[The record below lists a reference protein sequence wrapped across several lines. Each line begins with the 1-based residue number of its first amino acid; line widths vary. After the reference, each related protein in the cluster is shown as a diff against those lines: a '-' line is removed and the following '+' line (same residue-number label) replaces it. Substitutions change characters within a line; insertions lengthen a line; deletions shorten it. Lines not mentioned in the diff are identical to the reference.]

1 MINIC
6 YVLEKSVD
14 FFCDTLEK
22 MNNIVEICVP
32 LIIILLGTA
41 YPIILN
47 NISNIG
53 EKYHSKYIIALFKQ
67 ERFYNQSS
75 FQWILYL
82 SLFLLIP
89 LIFKFEPLFGWDNCF
104 INNSANI
111 LVSLVTALLLF
122 IFFKWIKKIS
132 IYNSNI
138 DSLLDYIIKRYE
150 SSNGK
155 TKEYAF
161 MSINHI
167 AIYAVNTKDIDLQ
180 SKLLKFYFNYV
191 IKYRKEYNNT
201 DKELNYEILTK
212 SKTLNFYGLIKSK
225 ILNFYSKHRE
235 KYNNTDKELNYDK
248 EFYGLISRIID
259 ECVEN
264 NYKDLPLRYSAIN
277 GELLIPNDFQN
288 IKISEDTYNSLWYN
302 VILMRNKS
310 DFISKFW
317 AHSNQYFGTE
327 LKDIVRYLDNSNK
340 GEVEEREQERKR
352 FLEFHYAVG
361 GLLLYSK
368 NYEALK
374 YIFSYSETTPPKYEL
389 LPYDMRDIFEQI
401 EYFRNENKQIPRF
414 IIGFN
419 RYQFPNLDSAGTN
432 RQVVFWI
439 CRYLCVLFIRQ
450 YKLLKTLYYSNTT
463 NQPYLNDLS
472 LMELY
477 NWKESITYF
486 KFCLNKVLEDKEA
499 LEQLELWNTYELKY
513 SEIDKFIIELEQS
526 IDKHISDKK
535 ERAELSQEKITAF
548 YDRSKEILEESMEQY
563 LPIRNSEFF
572 ENDSNV
578 LTCTFLGQ
586 RILSNKSSFV
596 DGEIPCINY
605 DTSLASFISSYSIP
619 RDISNSFLIAKT
631 NRYLLNN
638 KNLLEGMDRII
649 QDKEDIVII
658 VFSGG
663 YETTQKI
670 ENSKYKENIIYLPAI
685 DFRNTIFILEKSNLP
700 KIEKSDISEE
710 VKQELQVKKISDK
723 WNIYG
728 TIIDINLPENEA
740 IKEKWIDDINYYQ
753 KENELQILLGLLF
766 VGHIKFKSD
775 RKIIQIN
782 INNEFEELGTENKLS
797 DLEPL

>member
-1 MINIC
+1 MQP
-6 YVLEKSVD
+6 SV
-14 FFCDTLEK
+14 
-22 MNNIVEICVP
+22 NNIVEICVP

-67 ERFYNQSS
+67 ERFFNQNS

-82 SLFLLIP
+82 SLFLLIF
-89 LIFKFEPLFGWDNCF
+89 LIFKFEPLPNWDCWF
-104 INNSANI
+104 VNNSADI
-111 LVSLVTALLLF
+111 LAFFVTTLLLVT
-122 IFFKWIKKIS
+122 FFVWIRKIS

-161 MSINHI
+161 MSINDI

-191 IKYRKEYNNT
+191 IKYRKKYNNT

-212 SKTLNFYGLIKSK
+212 SKILNFYGLIKSK

-288 IKISEDTYNSLWYN
+288 IKISEDTYNNLWYN
-302 VILMRNKS
+302 ITLIRNNT
-310 DFISKFW
+310 DYISKFW
-317 AHSNQYFGTE
+317 AHSNQYFWTE

-374 YIFSYSETTPPKYEL
+374 YIFSYSQQTPPKYEL
-389 LPYDMRDIFEQI
+389 LPYNMRDIFEQI
-401 EYFRNENKQIPRF
+401 EYFRNENKQILRF

-419 RYQFPNLDSAGTN
+419 RYRFPNLDSVGTN
-432 RQVVFWI
+432 KQVVFWI
-439 CRYLCVLFIRQ
+439 CCYLCVLFIRQ
-450 YKLLKTLYYSNTT
+450 YKLLKTLYYSKTT

-477 NWKESITYF
+477 NWKESVTYF
-486 KFCLNKVLEDKEA
+486 KFCLNKVLEDREA

-535 ERAELSQEKITAF
+535 ERAELSQKKIEQF
-548 YDRSKEILEESMEQY
+548 YASSKEILGNCLEEY
-563 LPIRNSEFF
+563 LPINNPEDFDTDFKVTFSGESVLFNKSCF
-572 ENDSNV
+572 VDDDIPCMDYDSN
-578 LTCTFLGQ
+578 
-586 RILSNKSSFV
+586 
-596 DGEIPCINY
+596 
-605 DTSLASFISSYSIP
+605 LANFISSYSIP

-638 KNLLEGMDRII
+638 NNLLEGMDRVI

-663 YETTQKI
+663 YEATQKI
-670 ENSKYKENIIYLPAI
+670 ENSKYKENIIRLPAI
-685 DFRNTIFILEKSNLP
+685 DFKNTIFILEKSNLP

-753 KENELQILLGLLF
+753 KENKLQILLGLLF

>member
-1 MINIC
+1 MQLLSI
-6 YVLEKSVD
+6 
-14 FFCDTLEK
+14 
-22 MNNIVEICVP
+22 NNIVEICVP

-161 MSINHI
+161 MSINDI

-180 SKLLKFYFNYV
+180 TKLLDFYFNYV
-191 IKYRKEYNNT
+191 IKYRKEYNSTN
-201 DKELNYEILTK
+201 
-212 SKTLNFYGLIKSK
+212 
-225 ILNFYSKHRE
+225 
-235 KYNNTDKELNYDK
+235 KELNYDE
-248 EFYGLISRIID
+248 EFSGLIRRIID

-264 NYKDLPLRYSAIN
+264 NYKDLLPLRYSAIN
-277 GELLIPNDFQN
+277 GVLLIPYDTQR
-288 IKISEDTYNSLWYN
+288 IKISEDTYNNLWYN
-302 VILMRNKS
+302 ITLIRNNP
-310 DFISKFW
+310 DYISKFW
-317 AHSNQYFGTE
+317 AHSNQYFWTG
-327 LKDIVRYLDNSNK
+327 LKEIALNFDRSNEK
-340 GEVEEREQERKR
+340 EFIEREQERKR

-374 YIFSYSETTPPKYEL
+374 YIFSYSQQTPPKYEL
-389 LPYDMRDIFEQI
+389 LPYNMRDIFEQI

-419 RYQFPNLDSAGTN
+419 RYRFPNLDSVGTN
-432 RQVVFWI
+432 KQVVFWI
-439 CRYLCVLFIRQ
+439 CCYLCVLFIRQ

-463 NQPYLNDLS
+463 NQPYLNDLP

-526 IDKHISDKK
+526 IHKHISDKK
-535 ERAELSQEKITAF
+535 ERAELSQKKIEQF
-548 YDRSKEILEESMEQY
+548 YASSKEILGNCLEEY
-563 LPIRNSEFF
+563 LPINNPEDFDTDFKVTFSGESVLFNKSCF
-572 ENDSNV
+572 VDDDIPCMDYDSN
-578 LTCTFLGQ
+578 
-586 RILSNKSSFV
+586 
-596 DGEIPCINY
+596 
-605 DTSLASFISSYSIP
+605 LANFISSYSIP
-619 RDISNSFLIAKT
+619 RDISNGFLIAKT

-638 KNLLEGMDRII
+638 NNLLEGIDRII

-663 YETTQKI
+663 YETTQKV
-670 ENSKYKENIIYLPAI
+670 ENSKYKENVIYLPAI
-685 DFRNTIFILEKSNLP
+685 DFKNTIFILEKSNLP
-700 KIEKSDISEE
+700 RIEKSDISEE

-753 KENELQILLGLLF
+753 KENKLQILLGILF

>member
-1 MINIC
+1 MQP
-6 YVLEKSVD
+6 SV
-14 FFCDTLEK
+14 
-22 MNNIVEICVP
+22 NNIVEICVP

-89 LIFKFEPLFGWDNCF
+89 LIFKFEPLFGWDNWF

-150 SSNGK
+150 NSNGK

-161 MSINHI
+161 MSINDI

-180 SKLLKFYFNYV
+180 TKLLKFYFNYV

-212 SKTLNFYGLIKSK
+212 SKILNFYGLIKSK

-317 AHSNQYFGTE
+317 AHSNQYFWTE
-327 LKDIVRYLDNSNK
+327 LKEIALNFDRSNEK
-340 GEVEEREQERKR
+340 EFREREEERKR

-401 EYFRNENKQIPRF
+401 EYFRNEYKQIPKFF
-414 IIGFN
+414 IGYD
-419 RYQFPNLDSAGTN
+419 RYQFPNLDSVGT
-432 RQVVFWI
+432 REQVVFWI

-463 NQPYLNDLS
+463 NQPYLYDLS

-486 KFCLNKVLEDKEA
+486 KFCLNKVLEDREA

-526 IDKHISDKK
+526 IDEHISDKK
-535 ERAELSQEKITAF
+535 ERAELSQEKIVTF
-548 YDRSKEILEESMEQY
+548 YERSKEILEESMEQY
-563 LPIRNSEFF
+563 LPIENSEIF
-572 ENDSNV
+572 ENDSNA

-586 RILSNKSSFV
+586 RILSNKSCFV
-596 DGEIPCINY
+596 DGEIPCIDY
-605 DTSLASFISSYSIP
+605 DTSLANLISSYSIP

-638 KNLLEGMDRII
+638 NNLLEGMDRII

-663 YETTQKI
+663 YETTQEI
-670 ENSKYKENIIYLPAI
+670 GNSKYKENIIYLPAI

-710 VKQELQVKKISDK
+710 VKQELQVKKISNK

-728 TIIDINLPENEA
+728 TVIDINLPENEA

-753 KENELQILLGLLF
+753 KENELQVLLGLLF

>member
-1 MINIC
+1 MQLLSI
-6 YVLEKSVD
+6 
-14 FFCDTLEK
+14 
-22 MNNIVEICVP
+22 NNIVEICVP

-161 MSINHI
+161 MSINDI

-180 SKLLKFYFNYV
+180 TKLLDFYFNYV
-191 IKYRKEYNNT
+191 IKYRKEYNSTN
-201 DKELNYEILTK
+201 
-212 SKTLNFYGLIKSK
+212 
-225 ILNFYSKHRE
+225 
-235 KYNNTDKELNYDK
+235 KELNYDE
-248 EFYGLISRIID
+248 EFSGLIRRIID

-264 NYKDLPLRYSAIN
+264 NYKDLLPLRYSAIN
-277 GELLIPNDFQN
+277 GVLLIPYDTQR
-288 IKISEDTYNSLWYN
+288 IKISEDTYNNLWYN
-302 VILMRNKS
+302 ITLIRNNP
-310 DFISKFW
+310 DYISKFW
-317 AHSNQYFGTE
+317 AHSNQYFWTG
-327 LKDIVRYLDNSNK
+327 LKEIALNFDRSNEK
-340 GEVEEREQERKR
+340 EFIEREQERKR

-374 YIFSYSETTPPKYEL
+374 YIFSYSQQTPPKYEL
-389 LPYDMRDIFEQI
+389 LPYNMRDIFEQI

-419 RYQFPNLDSAGTN
+419 RYRFPNLDSVGTN
-432 RQVVFWI
+432 KQVVFWI
-439 CRYLCVLFIRQ
+439 CCYLCVLFIRQ

-463 NQPYLNDLS
+463 NQPYLNDLP

-526 IDKHISDKK
+526 IHKHISDKK
-535 ERAELSQEKITAF
+535 ERAELSQKKIEQF
-548 YDRSKEILEESMEQY
+548 YASSKEILGNCLEEY
-563 LPIRNSEFF
+563 LPINNPEDFDTDFKVTFSGESVLFNKSCF
-572 ENDSNV
+572 VDDDIPCMDYDSN
-578 LTCTFLGQ
+578 
-586 RILSNKSSFV
+586 
-596 DGEIPCINY
+596 
-605 DTSLASFISSYSIP
+605 LANFISSYSIP
-619 RDISNSFLIAKT
+619 RDISNGFLIAKT

-638 KNLLEGMDRII
+638 NNLLEGIDRII

-663 YETTQKI
+663 YETTQKV
-670 ENSKYKENIIYLPAI
+670 ENSKYKENVIYLPAI
-685 DFRNTIFILEKSNLP
+685 DFKNTIFILEKSNLP
-700 KIEKSDISEE
+700 RIEKSDISEE

-753 KENELQILLGLLF
+753 KENKLQILLGLLF

>member
-1 MINIC
+1 MQLLSI
-6 YVLEKSVD
+6 
-14 FFCDTLEK
+14 
-22 MNNIVEICVP
+22 NNIVEICVP
-32 LIIILLGTA
+32 LIAVLLGTA

-53 EKYHSKYIIALFKQ
+53 EKYHSKYLLVLFKQ
-67 ERFYNQSS
+67 ELFQKKRGFTMKCFQFKFDL
-75 FQWILYL
+75 FQWFLIF
-82 SLFLLIP
+82 SLGSLTFLIFEFKP
-89 LIFKFEPLFGWDNCF
+89 LINIWI
-104 INNSANI
+104 INNSANLLVFI
-111 LVSLVTALLLF
+111 LTLSLLIIFFLWLKEVSLYTG
-122 IFFKWIKKIS
+122 
-132 IYNSNI
+132 
-138 DSLLDYIIKRYE
+138 DIIKLLEYLTKKYYE
-150 SSNGK
+150 EADIDK
-155 TKEYAF
+155 KQYIL
-161 MSINHI
+161 MSINEI
-167 AIYAVNTKDIDLQ
+167 TINAVENNDKRIEEDI
-180 SKLLKFYFNYV
+180 LKFYLSLR
-191 IKYRKEYNNT
+191 IRLRKEYKDNHN
-201 DKELNYEILTK
+201 KQNEEGIRYPYYYHQLIRE
-212 SKTLNFYGLIKSK
+212 LIK
-225 ILNFYSKHRE
+225 IFVDRNDDNFIS
-235 KYNNTDKELNYDK
+235 LQ
-248 EFYGLISRIID
+248 SRIT
-259 ECVEN
+259 
-264 NYKDLPLRYSAIN
+264 N
-277 GELLIPNDFQN
+277 GDFLVPNDFQN

-302 VILMRNKS
+302 ITLIRNNT
-310 DFISKFW
+310 DYMSKFW
-317 AHSNQYFGTE
+317 SHSNQYFWTE

-374 YIFSYSETTPPKYEL
+374 YIFSYSQQTPPKYEL
-389 LPYDMRDIFEQI
+389 LPYKMRDIFDWVEF
-401 EYFRNENKQIPRF
+401 FRNENKQIPKFF
-414 IIGFN
+414 IGYD
-419 RYQFPNLDSAGTN
+419 RYRFPNLDSVGTN
-432 RQVVFWI
+432 KQVVFWI
-439 CRYLCVLFIRQ
+439 CCYLCVLFIRQ

-513 SEIDKFIIELEQS
+513 SKIDEFIIELEQS
-526 IDKHISDKK
+526 IDERISDKK
-535 ERAELSQEKITAF
+535 KRAELSQEKIKQF
-548 YDRSKEILEESMEQY
+548 YASSKKILENCLEEY
-563 LPIRNSEFF
+563 LPINNPEDFDTDF
-572 ENDSNV
+572 KV
-578 LTCTFLGQ
+578 TFLGQ
-586 RILSNKSSFV
+586 RTLSNKSFFV
-596 DGEIPCINY
+596 DDDIPCMDY
-605 DTSLASFISSYSIP
+605 DSSLANFISSYSIP

-638 KNLLEGMDRII
+638 NNLLEGMDRII
-649 QDKEDIVII
+649 QNKEDIVII

-670 ENSKYKENIIYLPAI
+670 ENSKYKENVIYLPAI
-685 DFRNTIFILEKSNLP
+685 DFKNTIFILEKSNLP
-700 KIEKSDISEE
+700 RIEKSDISEE

>member
-1 MINIC
+1 MQLLSI
-6 YVLEKSVD
+6 
-14 FFCDTLEK
+14 
-22 MNNIVEICVP
+22 NNIVEICVP

-150 SSNGK
+150 NSNGK

-161 MSINHI
+161 MSINDI

-201 DKELNYEILTK
+201 DKELNY
-212 SKTLNFYGLIKSK
+212 
-225 ILNFYSKHRE
+225 
-235 KYNNTDKELNYDK
+235 DK
-248 EFYGLISRIID
+248 EFYGLIRRIID

-264 NYKDLPLRYSAIN
+264 NYKDLLPLRYSAIN
-277 GELLIPNDFQN
+277 GVLLIPYDTQR
-288 IKISEDTYNSLWYN
+288 IKISEDTYNNLWYN
-302 VILMRNKS
+302 ITLVRNNT
-310 DFISKFW
+310 DYISKFW
-317 AHSNQYFGTE
+317 AHSNQYFWTG
-327 LKDIVRYLDNSNK
+327 LKEIVLNFDKSNEK
-340 GEVEEREQERKR
+340 EFKEREQERKR
-352 FLEFHYAVG
+352 FLEFHYAIG

-374 YIFSYSETTPPKYEL
+374 YIFSYSQQSPPDYKL
-389 LPYDMRDIFEQI
+389 LPYKMRDIFDWI
-401 EYFRNENKQIPRF
+401 EFFRNENKQIPKF
-414 IIGFN
+414 IIGFS
-419 RYQFPNLDSAGTN
+419 RYQFPNLDSVGTN
-432 RQVVFWI
+432 KQVVFWI

-450 YKLLKTLYYSNTT
+450 YKLSKSLYYSNIT

-526 IDKHISDKK
+526 IDEHISDKK
-535 ERAELSQEKITAF
+535 KRAELSQEKIEQF
-548 YDRSKEILEESMEQY
+548 YASSKEILENCLEEY
-563 LPIRNSEFF
+563 LSINNPEDFDTDF
-572 ENDSNV
+572 KV
-578 LTCTFLGQ
+578 TFLGQ
-586 RILSNKSSFV
+586 RTLSNKSFFV
-596 DGEIPCINY
+596 DDDIPCMGF
-605 DTSLASFISSYSIP
+605 DSSLANLISRYSIP
-619 RDISNSFLIAKT
+619 RDIYNSFLIAKT

-638 KNLLEGMDRII
+638 NNLLEGMDRII

-658 VFSGG
+658 VFSRR

-670 ENSKYKENIIYLPAI
+670 ENSKYKENIICLPAI

-710 VKQELQVKKISDK
+710 VKQELKVKKISDK

-728 TIIDINLPENEA
+728 TVIDINLPENEA

-753 KENELQILLGLLF
+753 KENKLQILLGLLF

-782 INNEFEELGTENKLS
+782 INNKFEELGTENKLS

>member
-1 MINIC
+1 MQLLSI
-6 YVLEKSVD
+6 
-14 FFCDTLEK
+14 
-22 MNNIVEICVP
+22 NNIVEICVP

-89 LIFKFEPLFGWDNCF
+89 LIFKFEPLFGWDNWF

-150 SSNGK
+150 NSNGK

-161 MSINHI
+161 MSINDI

-201 DKELNYEILTK
+201 DKELNY
-212 SKTLNFYGLIKSK
+212 
-225 ILNFYSKHRE
+225 
-235 KYNNTDKELNYDK
+235 DK
-248 EFYGLISRIID
+248 EFYGLIRRIID

-264 NYKDLPLRYSAIN
+264 NYKDLLPLRYSAIK
-277 GELLIPNDFQN
+277 GELLIPYDTQS
-288 IKISEDTYNSLWYN
+288 IKISEDTYNNLWYN
-302 VILMRNKS
+302 ITLIRNNT

-317 AHSNQYFGTE
+317 AHSNQYFWTE
-327 LKDIVRYLDNSNK
+327 LKKITLNFDKSNEK
-340 GEVEEREQERKR
+340 EFIEREQERKR

-374 YIFSYSETTPPKYEL
+374 YIFSYSQQTPPKYEL
-389 LPYDMRDIFEQI
+389 LPYKMRDIFEQI
-401 EYFRNENKQIPRF
+401 EFFRNENKQILRF

-419 RYQFPNLDSAGTN
+419 RYRFPNLDSVGTN
-432 RQVVFWI
+432 KQVVFWI
-439 CRYLCVLFIRQ
+439 CCYLCVLFIRQ

-463 NQPYLNDLS
+463 NQPYLNDLP

-477 NWKESITYF
+477 NWKESIAYF
-486 KFCLNKVLEDKEA
+486 KFCLNKVLEDREA

-513 SEIDKFIIELEQS
+513 SKIDEFIIELEQS
-526 IDKHISDKK
+526 IDKYISDKK
-535 ERAELSQEKITAF
+535 ERAELSQEKIEQF
-548 YDRSKEILEESMEQY
+548 YASSKEILENCLEEY
-563 LPIRNSEFF
+563 LPINNPEDFDTDF
-572 ENDSNV
+572 KV
-578 LTCTFLGQ
+578 TFLGQ
-586 RILSNKSSFV
+586 RTLSNKSFFV
-596 DGEIPCINY
+596 DDDIPCMGF
-605 DTSLASFISSYSIP
+605 DSSLADFISSYSIP

-638 KNLLEGMDRII
+638 NNLLEGMDRII
-649 QDKEDIVII
+649 QGKEDIVII

-670 ENSKYKENIIYLPAI
+670 ENSKYKENVIYLPAI
-685 DFRNTIFILEKSNLP
+685 DFKNTIFILEKSNLP
-700 KIEKSDISEE
+700 KIEKSDISKE
-710 VKQELQVKKISDK
+710 VKQEPQVKKISDK

-728 TIIDINLPENEA
+728 TVIDINLPENEA

>member
-1 MINIC
+1 MQLLSI
-6 YVLEKSVD
+6 
-14 FFCDTLEK
+14 
-22 MNNIVEICVP
+22 NNIVEICVP

-161 MSINHI
+161 MSINDI

-180 SKLLKFYFNYV
+180 TKLLDFYFNYV
-191 IKYRKEYNNT
+191 IKYRKEYNSTN
-201 DKELNYEILTK
+201 
-212 SKTLNFYGLIKSK
+212 
-225 ILNFYSKHRE
+225 
-235 KYNNTDKELNYDK
+235 KELNYDE
-248 EFYGLISRIID
+248 EFSGLIRRIID

-264 NYKDLPLRYSAIN
+264 NYKDLLPLRYSAIN
-277 GELLIPNDFQN
+277 GVLLIPYDTQR
-288 IKISEDTYNSLWYN
+288 IKISEDTYNNLWYN
-302 VILMRNKS
+302 ITLIRNNP
-310 DFISKFW
+310 DYISKFW
-317 AHSNQYFGTE
+317 AHSNQYFWTG
-327 LKDIVRYLDNSNK
+327 LKEIALNFDRSNEK
-340 GEVEEREQERKR
+340 EFIEREQERKR

-374 YIFSYSETTPPKYEL
+374 YIFSYSQQTPPKYEL
-389 LPYDMRDIFEQI
+389 LPYNMRDIFEQI

-419 RYQFPNLDSAGTN
+419 RYRFPNLDSVGTN
-432 RQVVFWI
+432 KQVVFWI
-439 CRYLCVLFIRQ
+439 CCYLCVLFIRQ

-463 NQPYLNDLS
+463 NQPYLNDLP

-526 IDKHISDKK
+526 IHKHISDKK
-535 ERAELSQEKITAF
+535 ERAELSQKKIEQF
-548 YDRSKEILEESMEQY
+548 YASSKEILGNCLEEY
-563 LPIRNSEFF
+563 LPINNPEDFDTDFKVTFSGESVLFNKSCF
-572 ENDSNV
+572 VDDDIPCMDYDSN
-578 LTCTFLGQ
+578 
-586 RILSNKSSFV
+586 
-596 DGEIPCINY
+596 
-605 DTSLASFISSYSIP
+605 LANFISSYSIP
-619 RDISNSFLIAKT
+619 RDISNGFLIAKT

-638 KNLLEGMDRII
+638 NNLLEGIDRII

-663 YETTQKI
+663 YETTQKV
-670 ENSKYKENIIYLPAI
+670 ENSKYKENVIYLPAI
-685 DFRNTIFILEKSNLP
+685 DFKNTIFILEKSNLP
-700 KIEKSDISEE
+700 RIEKSDISEE

-728 TIIDINLPENEA
+728 TIIDINLSENEA

-753 KENELQILLGLLF
+753 KENKLQILLGLLF

>member
-1 MINIC
+1 MQLLSI
-6 YVLEKSVD
+6 
-14 FFCDTLEK
+14 
-22 MNNIVEICVP
+22 NNIVEICVP

-150 SSNGK
+150 NSNGK

-161 MSINHI
+161 MSINDI

-201 DKELNYEILTK
+201 DKELNY
-212 SKTLNFYGLIKSK
+212 
-225 ILNFYSKHRE
+225 
-235 KYNNTDKELNYDK
+235 DK
-248 EFYGLISRIID
+248 EFYGLIRRIID

-264 NYKDLPLRYSAIN
+264 NYKDLLPLRYSAIN
-277 GELLIPNDFQN
+277 GELLIPYDTQS
-288 IKISEDTYNSLWYN
+288 IKISEDTYNNLWYN
-302 VILMRNKS
+302 ITLVRNNT
-310 DFISKFW
+310 DYISKFW
-317 AHSNQYFGTE
+317 AHSNQYFWTG
-327 LKDIVRYLDNSNK
+327 LKEIVLNFDKSNEK
-340 GEVEEREQERKR
+340 EFKEREQERKR
-352 FLEFHYAVG
+352 FLEFHYAIG

-374 YIFSYSETTPPKYEL
+374 YIFSYSQQSPPDYKL
-389 LPYDMRDIFEQI
+389 LPYKMRDIFDWI
-401 EYFRNENKQIPRF
+401 EFFRNENKQIPKF
-414 IIGFN
+414 IIGFS
-419 RYQFPNLDSAGTN
+419 RYQFPNLDSVGTN
-432 RQVVFWI
+432 KQVVFWI

-450 YKLLKTLYYSNTT
+450 YKLSKSLYYSNIT

-526 IDKHISDKK
+526 IDEHISDKK
-535 ERAELSQEKITAF
+535 KRAELSQEKIEQF
-548 YDRSKEILEESMEQY
+548 YASSKEILENCLEEY
-563 LPIRNSEFF
+563 LSINNPEDFDTDF
-572 ENDSNV
+572 KV
-578 LTCTFLGQ
+578 TFLGQ
-586 RILSNKSSFV
+586 RTLSNKSFFV
-596 DGEIPCINY
+596 DDDIPCMGF
-605 DTSLASFISSYSIP
+605 DSSLANLISRYSIP
-619 RDISNSFLIAKT
+619 RDIYNSFLIAKT

-638 KNLLEGMDRII
+638 NNLLEGMDRII

-658 VFSGG
+658 VFSRR

-670 ENSKYKENIIYLPAI
+670 ENSKYKENIICLPAI

-710 VKQELQVKKISDK
+710 VKQELKVKKISDK

-728 TIIDINLPENEA
+728 TVIDINLPENEA
-740 IKEKWIDDINYYQ
+740 IKEKWIEDINYYQ
-753 KENELQILLGLLF
+753 KENKLQILLGLLF

-782 INNEFEELGTENKLS
+782 INNKFEELGTENKLS

>member
-1 MINIC
+1 MQLLSI
-6 YVLEKSVD
+6 
-14 FFCDTLEK
+14 
-22 MNNIVEICVP
+22 NNIVEICVP

-89 LIFKFEPLFGWDNCF
+89 LIFKFEPLFGWDNWF

-150 SSNGK
+150 NSNGK

-161 MSINHI
+161 MSINDI

-201 DKELNYEILTK
+201 DKELNY
-212 SKTLNFYGLIKSK
+212 
-225 ILNFYSKHRE
+225 
-235 KYNNTDKELNYDK
+235 DK
-248 EFYGLISRIID
+248 EFYGLIRRIID

-264 NYKDLPLRYSAIN
+264 NYKDLLPLRYSAIK
-277 GELLIPNDFQN
+277 GELLIPYDTQS
-288 IKISEDTYNSLWYN
+288 IKISEDTYNNLWYN
-302 VILMRNKS
+302 ITLIRNNT

-317 AHSNQYFGTE
+317 VHSNQYFWTE

-374 YIFSYSETTPPKYEL
+374 YIFSYSQQTPPKYEL
-389 LPYDMRDIFEQI
+389 LPYKMRDIFEQI
-401 EYFRNENKQIPRF
+401 EFFRNENKQILRF

-419 RYQFPNLDSAGTN
+419 RYRFPNLDSVGTN
-432 RQVVFWI
+432 KQVVFWI
-439 CRYLCVLFIRQ
+439 CCYLCVLFIRQ

-463 NQPYLNDLS
+463 NQPYLNDLP

-477 NWKESITYF
+477 NWKESIAYF
-486 KFCLNKVLEDKEA
+486 KFCLNKVLEDREA

-513 SEIDKFIIELEQS
+513 SKIDEFIIELEQS
-526 IDKHISDKK
+526 IDKYISDKK
-535 ERAELSQEKITAF
+535 ERAELSQEKIEQF
-548 YDRSKEILEESMEQY
+548 YASSKEILENCLEEY
-563 LPIRNSEFF
+563 LPINNPEDFDTDF
-572 ENDSNV
+572 KV
-578 LTCTFLGQ
+578 TFLGQ
-586 RILSNKSSFV
+586 RTLSNKSFFV
-596 DGEIPCINY
+596 DDDIPCMGF
-605 DTSLASFISSYSIP
+605 DSSLADFISSYSIP

-638 KNLLEGMDRII
+638 NNLLEGMDRII
-649 QDKEDIVII
+649 QGKEDIVII

-670 ENSKYKENIIYLPAI
+670 ENSKYKENVIYLPAI
-685 DFRNTIFILEKSNLP
+685 DFKNTIFILEKSNLP
-700 KIEKSDISEE
+700 KIEKSDISKE
-710 VKQELQVKKISDK
+710 VKQEPQVKKISDK

-728 TIIDINLPENEA
+728 TVIDINLPENEA

-753 KENELQILLGLLF
+753 KENKLQILLGLLF

>member
-32 LIIILLGTA
+32 LIIVLLGTA

-161 MSINHI
+161 MSINDI

-180 SKLLKFYFNYV
+180 TKLLDFYFNYV
-191 IKYRKEYNNT
+191 IKYRKEYNSTN
-201 DKELNYEILTK
+201 
-212 SKTLNFYGLIKSK
+212 
-225 ILNFYSKHRE
+225 
-235 KYNNTDKELNYDK
+235 KELNYDE
-248 EFYGLISRIID
+248 EFSGLIRRIID

-264 NYKDLPLRYSAIN
+264 NYKDLLPLRYSAIN
-277 GELLIPNDFQN
+277 GVLLIPYDTQS
-288 IKISEDTYNSLWYN
+288 IKISEDTYNNLWYN
-302 VILMRNKS
+302 ITLIRNNP
-310 DFISKFW
+310 DYISKFW
-317 AHSNQYFGTE
+317 AHSNQYFWTG
-327 LKDIVRYLDNSNK
+327 LKEIALNFDRSNEK
-340 GEVEEREQERKR
+340 EFIEREQERKR

-374 YIFSYSETTPPKYEL
+374 YIFSYSQQTPPKYEL
-389 LPYDMRDIFEQI
+389 LPYNMRDIFEQI

-419 RYQFPNLDSAGTN
+419 RYRFPNLDSVGTN
-432 RQVVFWI
+432 KQVVFWI
-439 CRYLCVLFIRQ
+439 CCYLCVLFIRQ

-463 NQPYLNDLS
+463 NQPYLNDLP

-486 KFCLNKVLEDKEA
+486 KFCLNKVLEDREA

-526 IDKHISDKK
+526 IDKYISDKK
-535 ERAELSQEKITAF
+535 ERAELSQEKIKQF
-548 YDRSKEILEESMEQY
+548 YASSKKILENCLEEY
-563 LPIRNSEFF
+563 LPINNPEDFDTDFKVTFSGESVLFNKSCF
-572 ENDSNV
+572 VDDDIPCMDYDSN
-578 LTCTFLGQ
+578 
-586 RILSNKSSFV
+586 
-596 DGEIPCINY
+596 
-605 DTSLASFISSYSIP
+605 LANFISSYSIP
-619 RDISNSFLIAKT
+619 RDISNGFLIAKT

-638 KNLLEGMDRII
+638 NNLLEGMDRII

-670 ENSKYKENIIYLPAI
+670 ENSKYKENVIYLPAI
-685 DFRNTIFILEKSNLP
+685 DFKNTIFILEKSNLP
-700 KIEKSDISEE
+700 RIEKSDISEE

-753 KENELQILLGLLF
+753 KENKLQILLGLLF

-782 INNEFEELGTENKLS
+782 INNEFEVLGTENKLS

>member
-1 MINIC
+1 MQLLSI
-6 YVLEKSVD
+6 
-14 FFCDTLEK
+14 
-22 MNNIVEICVP
+22 NNIVEICIP

-89 LIFKFEPLFGWDNCF
+89 LIFKFEPLFGWDNWF

-150 SSNGK
+150 NSNGK

-161 MSINHI
+161 MSINDI

-201 DKELNYEILTK
+201 DKELNY
-212 SKTLNFYGLIKSK
+212 
-225 ILNFYSKHRE
+225 
-235 KYNNTDKELNYDK
+235 DK
-248 EFYGLISRIID
+248 EFYGLIRRIID

-264 NYKDLPLRYSAIN
+264 NYKDLLPLRYSAIN
-277 GELLIPNDFQN
+277 GELLIPYDTQS
-288 IKISEDTYNSLWYN
+288 IKISEDTYNNLWYN
-302 VILMRNKS
+302 ITLVRNNT
-310 DFISKFW
+310 DYISKFW
-317 AHSNQYFGTE
+317 AHSNQYFWTG
-327 LKDIVRYLDNSNK
+327 LKEIVLNFDKSNEK
-340 GEVEEREQERKR
+340 EFKEREQERKR
-352 FLEFHYAVG
+352 FLEFHYAIG

-374 YIFSYSETTPPKYEL
+374 YIFSYSQQSPPDYKL
-389 LPYDMRDIFEQI
+389 LPYKMRDIFDWI
-401 EYFRNENKQIPRF
+401 EFFRNENKQIPKF
-414 IIGFN
+414 IIGFS
-419 RYQFPNLDSAGTN
+419 RYQFPNLDSVGTN
-432 RQVVFWI
+432 KQVVFWI

-450 YKLLKTLYYSNTT
+450 YKLSKSLYYSNIT

-526 IDKHISDKK
+526 IDEHISDKK
-535 ERAELSQEKITAF
+535 KRAELSQEKIEQF
-548 YDRSKEILEESMEQY
+548 YASSKEILENCLEEY
-563 LPIRNSEFF
+563 LSINNPEDFDTDF
-572 ENDSNV
+572 KV
-578 LTCTFLGQ
+578 TFLGQ
-586 RILSNKSSFV
+586 RTLSNKSFFV
-596 DGEIPCINY
+596 DDDIPCMGF
-605 DTSLASFISSYSIP
+605 DSSLANLISRYSIP
-619 RDISNSFLIAKT
+619 RDIYNSFLIAKT

-638 KNLLEGMDRII
+638 NNLLEGMDRII

-670 ENSKYKENIIYLPAI
+670 ENSKYKENVIYLPAI

-700 KIEKSDISEE
+700 RIEKSDISEE
-710 VKQELQVKKISDK
+710 VKQELKAEKISDK
-723 WNIYG
+723 WNIYA
-728 TIIDINLPENEA
+728 TVVDINLPENKA
-740 IKEKWIDDINYYQ
+740 IKEKYIDGMNYYQ
-753 KENELQILLGLLF
+753 KESELQVLLGLLF
-766 VGHIKFKSD
+766 VWNIKFKSD

-782 INNEFEELGTENKLS
+782 INSEFEELGTENKLS

>member
-1 MINIC
+1 MQLLSI
-6 YVLEKSVD
+6 
-14 FFCDTLEK
+14 
-22 MNNIVEICVP
+22 NNIVEICVP

-89 LIFKFEPLFGWDNCF
+89 LIFKFEPLFGWDNWF

-150 SSNGK
+150 NSNGK

-161 MSINHI
+161 MSINDI

-201 DKELNYEILTK
+201 DKELNY
-212 SKTLNFYGLIKSK
+212 
-225 ILNFYSKHRE
+225 
-235 KYNNTDKELNYDK
+235 DK
-248 EFYGLISRIID
+248 EFYGLIRRIID

-264 NYKDLPLRYSAIN
+264 NYKDLLPLRYSAIN
-277 GELLIPNDFQN
+277 GELLIPYDTQS
-288 IKISEDTYNSLWYN
+288 IKISEDTYNNLWYN
-302 VILMRNKS
+302 ITLVRNNT
-310 DFISKFW
+310 DYISKFW
-317 AHSNQYFGTE
+317 AHSNQYFWTG
-327 LKDIVRYLDNSNK
+327 LKEIVLNFDKSNEK
-340 GEVEEREQERKR
+340 EFKEREQERKR
-352 FLEFHYAVG
+352 FLEFHYAIG

-374 YIFSYSETTPPKYEL
+374 YIFSYSQQSPPDYKL
-389 LPYDMRDIFEQI
+389 LPYKMRDIFDWI
-401 EYFRNENKQIPRF
+401 EFFRNENKQIPKF
-414 IIGFN
+414 IIGFS
-419 RYQFPNLDSAGTN
+419 RYQFPNLDSVGTN
-432 RQVVFWI
+432 KQVVFWI

-450 YKLLKTLYYSNTT
+450 YKLSKSLYYSNIT

-526 IDKHISDKK
+526 IDEHISDKK
-535 ERAELSQEKITAF
+535 KRAELSQEKIEQF
-548 YDRSKEILEESMEQY
+548 YASSKEILENCLEEY
-563 LPIRNSEFF
+563 LSINNPEDFDTDF
-572 ENDSNV
+572 KV
-578 LTCTFLGQ
+578 TFLGQ
-586 RILSNKSSFV
+586 RTLSNKSFFV
-596 DGEIPCINY
+596 DDDIPCMGF
-605 DTSLASFISSYSIP
+605 DSSLANLISRYSIP
-619 RDISNSFLIAKT
+619 RDIYNSFLIAKT

-638 KNLLEGMDRII
+638 NNLLEGMDRII

-670 ENSKYKENIIYLPAI
+670 ENSKYKENVIYLPAI
-685 DFRNTIFILEKSNLP
+685 DFKNTIFILEKSNLP
-700 KIEKSDISEE
+700 RIEKSDISEE

-728 TIIDINLPENEA
+728 TVIDINLPKNEA

>member
-32 LIIILLGTA
+32 LIIVLLGTA

-161 MSINHI
+161 MSINDI

-180 SKLLKFYFNYV
+180 TKLLDFYFNYV
-191 IKYRKEYNNT
+191 IKYRKEYNSTN
-201 DKELNYEILTK
+201 
-212 SKTLNFYGLIKSK
+212 
-225 ILNFYSKHRE
+225 
-235 KYNNTDKELNYDK
+235 KELNYDE
-248 EFYGLISRIID
+248 EFSGLIRRIID

-264 NYKDLPLRYSAIN
+264 NYKDLLPLRYSAIN
-277 GELLIPNDFQN
+277 GVLLIPYDTQS
-288 IKISEDTYNSLWYN
+288 IKISEDTYNNLWYN
-302 VILMRNKS
+302 ITLIRNNP
-310 DFISKFW
+310 DYISKFW
-317 AHSNQYFGTE
+317 AHSNQYFWTG
-327 LKDIVRYLDNSNK
+327 LKEIALNFDRSNEK
-340 GEVEEREQERKR
+340 EFIEREQERKR

-374 YIFSYSETTPPKYEL
+374 YIFSYSQQTPPKYEL
-389 LPYDMRDIFEQI
+389 LPYNMRDIFEQI

-419 RYQFPNLDSAGTN
+419 RYRFPNLDSVGTN
-432 RQVVFWI
+432 KQVVFWI
-439 CRYLCVLFIRQ
+439 CCYLCVLFIRQ

-463 NQPYLNDLS
+463 NQPYLNDLP

-486 KFCLNKVLEDKEA
+486 KFCLNKVLEDREA

-526 IDKHISDKK
+526 IDKYISDKK
-535 ERAELSQEKITAF
+535 ERAELSQEKIKQF
-548 YDRSKEILEESMEQY
+548 YASSKKILENCLEEY
-563 LPIRNSEFF
+563 LPINNPEDFDTDFKVTFSGESVLFNKSCF
-572 ENDSNV
+572 VDDDIPCMDYDSN
-578 LTCTFLGQ
+578 
-586 RILSNKSSFV
+586 
-596 DGEIPCINY
+596 
-605 DTSLASFISSYSIP
+605 LANFISSYSIP
-619 RDISNSFLIAKT
+619 RDISNGFLIAKT

-638 KNLLEGMDRII
+638 NNLLEGMDRVI

-670 ENSKYKENIIYLPAI
+670 ENSKYKENVIYLPAI
-685 DFRNTIFILEKSNLP
+685 DFKNTIFILEKSNLP
-700 KIEKSDISEE
+700 RIEKSDISEE

-753 KENELQILLGLLF
+753 KENKLQILLGLLF

-782 INNEFEELGTENKLS
+782 INNEFEVLGTENKLS

>member
-1 MINIC
+1 MQLLSI
-6 YVLEKSVD
+6 
-14 FFCDTLEK
+14 
-22 MNNIVEICVP
+22 NNIVDICVP
-32 LIIILLGTA
+32 LIAVLLGTA

-53 EKYHSKYIIALFKQ
+53 EKYKSKYLLVLFNY
-67 ERFYNQSS
+67 EC
-75 FQWILYL
+75 FQKKRGKFNSNYFEYLLYI
-82 SLFLLIP
+82 SLFLLLF
-89 LIFKFEPLFGWDNCF
+89 LIFEIEPLFGWDNWF
-104 INNSANI
+104 INNSAKLSVVISSISLIIVFI
-111 LVSLVTALLLF
+111 LWLKEVIIYTGDITNLLKYL
-122 IFFKWIKKIS
+122 
-132 IYNSNI
+132 
-138 DSLLDYIIKRYE
+138 
-150 SSNGK
+150 
-155 TKEYAF
+155 TKEYHKESDADRKQYIL
-161 MSINHI
+161 MSINEI
-167 AIYAVNTKDIDLQ
+167 TINAVEKKDKRIEE
-180 SKLLKFYFNYV
+180 N
-191 IKYRKEYNNT
+191 
-201 DKELNYEILTK
+201 
-212 SKTLNFYGLIKSK
+212 
-225 ILNFYSKHRE
+225 ILNFYMDLMVKLR
-235 KYNNTDKELNYDK
+235 KE
-248 EFYGLISRIID
+248 
-259 ECVEN
+259 
-264 NYKDLPLRYSAIN
+264 YKDNLIDKDKSNKKEIPYPFYYYQQLVRELMKIFVERNDDNFKSLQHHITN
-277 GELLIPNDFQN
+277 GSFLIPNDFQH
-288 IKISEDTYNSLWYN
+288 IKISEDTYNTLWYN
-302 VILMRNKS
+302 ITLIRNNP
-310 DFISKFW
+310 DYISKFW
-317 AHSNQYFGTE
+317 VHSNQYFWTE

-374 YIFSYSETTPPKYEL
+374 YIFSYSQQTPPKYEL
-389 LPYDMRDIFEQI
+389 LPYKMRDIFDWVEF
-401 EYFRNENKQIPRF
+401 FRNEYKQIPKFF
-414 IIGFN
+414 IGYD
-419 RYQFPNLDSAGTN
+419 RYQFPNLDSVGT
-432 RQVVFWI
+432 REQVVFWI

-450 YKLLKTLYYSNTT
+450 YKLLKTLYYSKTT
-463 NQPYLNDLS
+463 NQPYLNDLP

-526 IDKHISDKK
+526 IDEHISDKK
-535 ERAELSQEKITAF
+535 KRAELSQEKIEQF
-548 YDRSKEILEESMEQY
+548 YASSKEILENCLEEY
-563 LPIRNSEFF
+563 LPINNPEDFDTDFKVTFSGE
-572 ENDSNV
+572 SV
-578 LTCTFLGQ
+578 LF
-586 RILSNKSSFV
+586 NKSCFV
-596 DGEIPCINY
+596 DDDIPCMDY
-605 DTSLASFISSYSIP
+605 DSSLANFISRYSIKKYIP
-619 RDISNSFLIAKT
+619 NSFLGAETKS
-631 NRYLLNN
+631 YLLNN
-638 KNLLEGMDRII
+638 NNLLEGMDRII

-670 ENSKYKENIIYLPAI
+670 ENSKYKENIICLPAI

-700 KIEKSDISEE
+700 KIEKLDISEE

-753 KENELQILLGLLF
+753 KENKLQILLGLLF

>member
-1 MINIC
+1 MQLLSI
-6 YVLEKSVD
+6 
-14 FFCDTLEK
+14 
-22 MNNIVEICVP
+22 NNIVEICVP

-150 SSNGK
+150 NSNGK

-161 MSINHI
+161 MSINDI

-201 DKELNYEILTK
+201 DKELNY
-212 SKTLNFYGLIKSK
+212 
-225 ILNFYSKHRE
+225 
-235 KYNNTDKELNYDK
+235 DK
-248 EFYGLISRIID
+248 EFYGLIRRIID

-264 NYKDLPLRYSAIN
+264 NYKDLLPLRYSAIN
-277 GELLIPNDFQN
+277 GELLIPYDTQS
-288 IKISEDTYNSLWYN
+288 IKISEDTYNNLWYN
-302 VILMRNKS
+302 ITLVRNNT
-310 DFISKFW
+310 DYISKFW
-317 AHSNQYFGTE
+317 AHSNQYFWTG
-327 LKDIVRYLDNSNK
+327 LKEIVLNFDKSNEK
-340 GEVEEREQERKR
+340 EFKEREQERKR
-352 FLEFHYAVG
+352 FLEFHYAIG

-374 YIFSYSETTPPKYEL
+374 YIFSYSQQSPPDYKL
-389 LPYDMRDIFEQI
+389 LPYKMRDIFDWI
-401 EYFRNENKQIPRF
+401 EFFRNENKQIPKF
-414 IIGFN
+414 IIGFS
-419 RYQFPNLDSAGTN
+419 RYQFPNLDSVGTN
-432 RQVVFWI
+432 KQVVFWI

-463 NQPYLNDLS
+463 NQPYLYDLS

-477 NWKESITYF
+477 NWKESVTYF

-526 IDKHISDKK
+526 IDEHISDKK
-535 ERAELSQEKITAF
+535 KRAELSQEKIEQF
-548 YDRSKEILEESMEQY
+548 YASSKEILENCLEEY
-563 LPIRNSEFF
+563 LSINNPEDFDTDF
-572 ENDSNV
+572 KV
-578 LTCTFLGQ
+578 TFLGQ
-586 RILSNKSSFV
+586 RTLSNKSFFV
-596 DGEIPCINY
+596 DDDIPCMGF
-605 DTSLASFISSYSIP
+605 DSSLANLISRYSIP
-619 RDISNSFLIAKT
+619 RDIYNSFLIAKT

-638 KNLLEGMDRII
+638 NNLLEGMDRII

-658 VFSGG
+658 VFSRR

-670 ENSKYKENIIYLPAI
+670 ENSKYKENIICLPAI

-710 VKQELQVKKISDK
+710 VKQELKVKKISDK

-728 TIIDINLPENEA
+728 TVIDINLPENEA

-753 KENELQILLGLLF
+753 KENKLQILLGLLF

-782 INNEFEELGTENKLS
+782 INNKFEELGTENKLS

>member
-1 MINIC
+1 
-6 YVLEKSVD
+6 
-14 FFCDTLEK
+14 
-22 MNNIVEICVP
+22 
-32 LIIILLGTA
+32 
-41 YPIILN
+41 
-47 NISNIG
+47 
-53 EKYHSKYIIALFKQ
+53 
-67 ERFYNQSS
+67 
-75 FQWILYL
+75 LYL

-161 MSINHI
+161 MSINDI

-180 SKLLKFYFNYV
+180 TKLLDFYFNYV
-191 IKYRKEYNNT
+191 IKYRKEYNSTN
-201 DKELNYEILTK
+201 
-212 SKTLNFYGLIKSK
+212 
-225 ILNFYSKHRE
+225 
-235 KYNNTDKELNYDK
+235 KELNYDE
-248 EFYGLISRIID
+248 EFSGLIRRIID

-264 NYKDLPLRYSAIN
+264 NYKDLLPLRYSAIN
-277 GELLIPNDFQN
+277 GVLLIPYDTQR
-288 IKISEDTYNSLWYN
+288 IKISEDTYNNLWYN
-302 VILMRNKS
+302 ITLIRNNP
-310 DFISKFW
+310 DYISKFW
-317 AHSNQYFGTE
+317 AHSNQYFWTG
-327 LKDIVRYLDNSNK
+327 LKEIALNFDRSNEK
-340 GEVEEREQERKR
+340 EFIEREQERKR

-374 YIFSYSETTPPKYEL
+374 YIFSYSQQTPPKYEL
-389 LPYDMRDIFEQI
+389 LPYNMRDIFEQI

-419 RYQFPNLDSAGTN
+419 RYRFPNLDSVGTN
-432 RQVVFWI
+432 KQVVFWI
-439 CRYLCVLFIRQ
+439 CCYLCVLFIRQ

-463 NQPYLNDLS
+463 NQPYLNDLP

-526 IDKHISDKK
+526 IHKHISDKK
-535 ERAELSQEKITAF
+535 ERAELSQKKIEQF
-548 YDRSKEILEESMEQY
+548 YASSKEILGNCLEEY
-563 LPIRNSEFF
+563 LPINNKSCFVDDDIPCMDY
-572 ENDSNV
+572 DSN
-578 LTCTFLGQ
+578 
-586 RILSNKSSFV
+586 
-596 DGEIPCINY
+596 
-605 DTSLASFISSYSIP
+605 LANFISSYSIP
-619 RDISNSFLIAKT
+619 RDISNGFLIAKT

-638 KNLLEGMDRII
+638 NNLLEGIDRII

-663 YETTQKI
+663 YETTQKV
-670 ENSKYKENIIYLPAI
+670 ENSKYKENVIYLPAI
-685 DFRNTIFILEKSNLP
+685 DFKNTIFILEKSNLP
-700 KIEKSDISEE
+700 RIEKSDISEE

-753 KENELQILLGLLF
+753 KENKLQILLGLLF

>member
-1 MINIC
+1 MQLLSI
-6 YVLEKSVD
+6 
-14 FFCDTLEK
+14 
-22 MNNIVEICVP
+22 NNIVEICVP

-138 DSLLDYIIKRYE
+138 DNLLDYIIKRYE
-150 SSNGK
+150 NSNGK

-161 MSINHI
+161 MSINDI

-201 DKELNYEILTK
+201 DKELNY
-212 SKTLNFYGLIKSK
+212 
-225 ILNFYSKHRE
+225 
-235 KYNNTDKELNYDK
+235 DK
-248 EFYGLISRIID
+248 EFYGLIRRIID

-264 NYKDLPLRYSAIN
+264 NYKDLLPLRYSAIN
-277 GELLIPNDFQN
+277 GELLIPYDTQS
-288 IKISEDTYNSLWYN
+288 IKISEDTYNNLWYN
-302 VILMRNKS
+302 ITLVRNNT
-310 DFISKFW
+310 DYISKFW
-317 AHSNQYFGTE
+317 AHSNQYFWTG
-327 LKDIVRYLDNSNK
+327 LKEIVLNFDKSNEK
-340 GEVEEREQERKR
+340 EFKEREQERKR
-352 FLEFHYAVG
+352 FLEFHYAIG

-374 YIFSYSETTPPKYEL
+374 YIFSYSQQSPPDYKL
-389 LPYDMRDIFEQI
+389 LPYKMRDIFDWI
-401 EYFRNENKQIPRF
+401 EFFRNENKQIPKF
-414 IIGFN
+414 IIGFS
-419 RYQFPNLDSAGTN
+419 RYQFPNLDSVGTN
-432 RQVVFWI
+432 KQVVFWI

-450 YKLLKTLYYSNTT
+450 YKLSKSLYYSNIT

-526 IDKHISDKK
+526 IDEHISDKK
-535 ERAELSQEKITAF
+535 KRAELSQEKIEQF
-548 YDRSKEILEESMEQY
+548 YASSKEILENCLEEY
-563 LPIRNSEFF
+563 LSINNPEDFDTDF
-572 ENDSNV
+572 KV
-578 LTCTFLGQ
+578 TFLGQ
-586 RILSNKSSFV
+586 RTLSNKSFFV
-596 DGEIPCINY
+596 DDDIPCMGF
-605 DTSLASFISSYSIP
+605 DSSLANLISRYSIP
-619 RDISNSFLIAKT
+619 RDIYNSFLIAKT

-638 KNLLEGMDRII
+638 NNLLEGMDRII

-658 VFSGG
+658 VFSRR

-670 ENSKYKENIIYLPAI
+670 ENSKYKENIICLPAI

-710 VKQELQVKKISDK
+710 VKQELKVKKISDK

-728 TIIDINLPENEA
+728 TVIDINLPENEA

-753 KENELQILLGLLF
+753 KENKLQILLGLLF

>member
-1 MINIC
+1 MQLLSI
-6 YVLEKSVD
+6 
-14 FFCDTLEK
+14 
-22 MNNIVEICVP
+22 NNIVEICVP

-89 LIFKFEPLFGWDNCF
+89 LIFKFEPLFGWDNWF

-150 SSNGK
+150 NSNGK

-161 MSINHI
+161 MSINDI

-201 DKELNYEILTK
+201 DKELNY
-212 SKTLNFYGLIKSK
+212 
-225 ILNFYSKHRE
+225 
-235 KYNNTDKELNYDK
+235 DK
-248 EFYGLISRIID
+248 EFYGLIRRIID

-264 NYKDLPLRYSAIN
+264 NYKDLLPLRYSAIN
-277 GELLIPNDFQN
+277 GELLIPYDTQS
-288 IKISEDTYNSLWYN
+288 IKISEDTYNNLWYN
-302 VILMRNKS
+302 ITLVRNNT
-310 DFISKFW
+310 DYISKFW
-317 AHSNQYFGTE
+317 AHSNQYFWTG
-327 LKDIVRYLDNSNK
+327 LKEIVLNFDKSNEK
-340 GEVEEREQERKR
+340 EFKEREQERKR
-352 FLEFHYAVG
+352 FLEFHYAIG

-374 YIFSYSETTPPKYEL
+374 YIFSYSQQSPPDYKL
-389 LPYDMRDIFEQI
+389 LPYKMRDIFDWI
-401 EYFRNENKQIPRF
+401 EFFRNENKQIPKF
-414 IIGFN
+414 IIGFS
-419 RYQFPNLDSAGTN
+419 RYQFPNLDSVGTN
-432 RQVVFWI
+432 KQVVFWI

-450 YKLLKTLYYSNTT
+450 YKLSKSLYYSNIT

-526 IDKHISDKK
+526 IDEHISDKK
-535 ERAELSQEKITAF
+535 KRAELSQEKIEQF
-548 YDRSKEILEESMEQY
+548 YASSKEILENCLEEY
-563 LPIRNSEFF
+563 LSINNPEDFDTDF
-572 ENDSNV
+572 KV
-578 LTCTFLGQ
+578 TFLGQ
-586 RILSNKSSFV
+586 RTLSNKSFFV
-596 DGEIPCINY
+596 DDDIPCMGF
-605 DTSLASFISSYSIP
+605 DSSLANLISRYSIP
-619 RDISNSFLIAKT
+619 RDIYNSFLIAKT

-638 KNLLEGMDRII
+638 NNLLEGMDRII

-670 ENSKYKENIIYLPAI
+670 ENSKYKENVIYLPAI
-685 DFRNTIFILEKSNLP
+685 DFKNTIFILEKSNLP
-700 KIEKSDISEE
+700 RIEKSDISEE

-723 WNIYG
+723 WNIYS
-728 TIIDINLPENEA
+728 TVIDINLPKNEA

>member
-32 LIIILLGTA
+32 LIIVLLGTA

-89 LIFKFEPLFGWDNCF
+89 LIFKFEPLFGWDNWF

-150 SSNGK
+150 NSNGK

-161 MSINHI
+161 MSINDI

-201 DKELNYEILTK
+201 DKELNY
-212 SKTLNFYGLIKSK
+212 
-225 ILNFYSKHRE
+225 
-235 KYNNTDKELNYDK
+235 DK
-248 EFYGLISRIID
+248 EFYGLIRRIID

-264 NYKDLPLRYSAIN
+264 NYKDLLPLRYSAIN
-277 GELLIPNDFQN
+277 GELLIPYDTQS
-288 IKISEDTYNSLWYN
+288 IKISEDTYNNLWYN
-302 VILMRNKS
+302 ITLVRNNT
-310 DFISKFW
+310 DYISKFW
-317 AHSNQYFGTE
+317 AHSNQYFWTG
-327 LKDIVRYLDNSNK
+327 LKEIVLNFDKSNEK
-340 GEVEEREQERKR
+340 EFKEREQERKR
-352 FLEFHYAVG
+352 FLEFHYAIG

-374 YIFSYSETTPPKYEL
+374 YIFSYSQQSPPDYKL
-389 LPYDMRDIFEQI
+389 LPYKMRDIFDWI
-401 EYFRNENKQIPRF
+401 EFFRNENKQIPKF
-414 IIGFN
+414 IIGFS
-419 RYQFPNLDSAGTN
+419 RYQFPNLDSVGTN
-432 RQVVFWI
+432 KQVVFWI

-450 YKLLKTLYYSNTT
+450 YKLSKSLYYSNIT

-526 IDKHISDKK
+526 IDEHISDKK
-535 ERAELSQEKITAF
+535 KRAELSQEKIEQF
-548 YDRSKEILEESMEQY
+548 YASSKEILENCLEEY
-563 LPIRNSEFF
+563 LSINNPEDFDTDF
-572 ENDSNV
+572 KV
-578 LTCTFLGQ
+578 TFLGQ
-586 RILSNKSSFV
+586 RTLSNKSFFV
-596 DGEIPCINY
+596 DDDIPCMGF
-605 DTSLASFISSYSIP
+605 DSSLANLISRYSIP
-619 RDISNSFLIAKT
+619 RDIYNSFLIAKT

-638 KNLLEGMDRII
+638 NNLLEGMDRII

-670 ENSKYKENIIYLPAI
+670 ENSKYKENVIYLPAI

-700 KIEKSDISEE
+700 RIEKSDISEE
-710 VKQELQVKKISDK
+710 VKQELKAEKISDK
-723 WNIYG
+723 WNIYA
-728 TIIDINLPENEA
+728 TVVDINLPENKA
-740 IKEKWIDDINYYQ
+740 IKEKYIDGMNYYQ
-753 KENELQILLGLLF
+753 KESELQVLLGLLF
-766 VGHIKFKSD
+766 VWNIKFKSD

-782 INNEFEELGTENKLS
+782 INSEFEELGTENKLS

>member
-1 MINIC
+1 MQLLSI
-6 YVLEKSVD
+6 
-14 FFCDTLEK
+14 
-22 MNNIVEICVP
+22 NNIVEICIP

-89 LIFKFEPLFGWDNCF
+89 LIFKFEPLFGWDNWF

-161 MSINHI
+161 MSINDI

-201 DKELNYEILTK
+201 DKELNY
-212 SKTLNFYGLIKSK
+212 
-225 ILNFYSKHRE
+225 
-235 KYNNTDKELNYDK
+235 DK
-248 EFYGLISRIID
+248 EFYGLIRRIID

-264 NYKDLPLRYSAIN
+264 NYKDLLPLRYSAIN
-277 GELLIPNDFQN
+277 GELLIPYDTQS
-288 IKISEDTYNSLWYN
+288 IKISEDTYNNLWYN
-302 VILMRNKS
+302 ITLVRNNT
-310 DFISKFW
+310 DYISKFW
-317 AHSNQYFGTE
+317 AHSNQYFWTG
-327 LKDIVRYLDNSNK
+327 LKEIVLNFDKSNK
-340 GEVEEREQERKR
+340 KEFKEREQERKR
-352 FLEFHYAVG
+352 FLEFHYAIG

-374 YIFSYSETTPPKYEL
+374 YIFSYSQQSPPDYKL
-389 LPYDMRDIFEQI
+389 LPYKMRDIFDWI
-401 EYFRNENKQIPRF
+401 EFFRNENKQIPKF
-414 IIGFN
+414 IIGFS
-419 RYQFPNLDSAGTN
+419 RYQFPNLDSVGTN
-432 RQVVFWI
+432 KQVVFWI

-450 YKLLKTLYYSNTT
+450 YKLSKSLYYSNIT

-526 IDKHISDKK
+526 IDEHISDKK
-535 ERAELSQEKITAF
+535 KRAELSQEKIEQF
-548 YDRSKEILEESMEQY
+548 YASSKEILENCLEEY
-563 LPIRNSEFF
+563 LSINNPEDFDTDF
-572 ENDSNV
+572 KV
-578 LTCTFLGQ
+578 TFLGQ
-586 RILSNKSSFV
+586 RTLSNKSFFV
-596 DGEIPCINY
+596 DDDIPCMGF
-605 DTSLASFISSYSIP
+605 DSSLANLISRYSIP
-619 RDISNSFLIAKT
+619 RDIYNSFLIAKT

-638 KNLLEGMDRII
+638 NNLLEGMDRII

-670 ENSKYKENIIYLPAI
+670 ENSKYKENVIYLPAI

-700 KIEKSDISEE
+700 RIEKSDISEE
-710 VKQELQVKKISDK
+710 VKQELKAEKISDK
-723 WNIYG
+723 WNIYA
-728 TIIDINLPENEA
+728 TVVDINLPENKA
-740 IKEKWIDDINYYQ
+740 IKEKYIDGMNYYQ
-753 KENELQILLGLLF
+753 KESELQVLLGLLF
-766 VGHIKFKSD
+766 VWNIKFKSD

-782 INNEFEELGTENKLS
+782 INSEFEELGTENKLS

>member
-1 MINIC
+1 MQLLSI
-6 YVLEKSVD
+6 
-14 FFCDTLEK
+14 
-22 MNNIVEICVP
+22 NNIVEICVP

-150 SSNGK
+150 NSNGK

-161 MSINHI
+161 MSINDI

-201 DKELNYEILTK
+201 DKELNY
-212 SKTLNFYGLIKSK
+212 
-225 ILNFYSKHRE
+225 
-235 KYNNTDKELNYDK
+235 DK
-248 EFYGLISRIID
+248 EFYGLIRRIID

-264 NYKDLPLRYSAIN
+264 NYKDLLPLRYSAIN
-277 GELLIPNDFQN
+277 GELLIPYDTQS
-288 IKISEDTYNSLWYN
+288 IKISEDTYNNLWYN
-302 VILMRNKS
+302 ITLVRNNT
-310 DFISKFW
+310 DYISKFW
-317 AHSNQYFGTE
+317 AHSNQYFWTG
-327 LKDIVRYLDNSNK
+327 LKEIVLNFDKSNEK
-340 GEVEEREQERKR
+340 EFKEREQERKR
-352 FLEFHYAVG
+352 FLEFHYAIG

-374 YIFSYSETTPPKYEL
+374 YIFSYSQQSPPDYKL
-389 LPYDMRDIFEQI
+389 LPYKMRDIFDWI
-401 EYFRNENKQIPRF
+401 EFFRNENKQIPKF
-414 IIGFN
+414 IIGFS
-419 RYQFPNLDSAGTN
+419 RYQFPNLDSVGTN
-432 RQVVFWI
+432 KQVVFWI

-450 YKLLKTLYYSNTT
+450 YKLSKSLYYSNIT

-526 IDKHISDKK
+526 IDKYISDKK
-535 ERAELSQEKITAF
+535 ERAELSQEKIKQF
-548 YDRSKEILEESMEQY
+548 YASSKKILENCLEEY
-563 LPIRNSEFF
+563 LPINNPEDFDTDF
-572 ENDSNV
+572 KV
-578 LTCTFLGQ
+578 TFLGQ
-586 RILSNKSSFV
+586 RTLSNKSFFV
-596 DGEIPCINY
+596 DDDIPCMGF
-605 DTSLASFISSYSIP
+605 DSSLADFISSYSIP

-638 KNLLEGMDRII
+638 NNLLEGMDRII

-658 VFSGG
+658 VFSRR

-670 ENSKYKENIIYLPAI
+670 ENSKYKENIICLPAI

-700 KIEKSDISEE
+700 KIEKLDISEE

-753 KENELQILLGLLF
+753 KENKLQILLGLLF